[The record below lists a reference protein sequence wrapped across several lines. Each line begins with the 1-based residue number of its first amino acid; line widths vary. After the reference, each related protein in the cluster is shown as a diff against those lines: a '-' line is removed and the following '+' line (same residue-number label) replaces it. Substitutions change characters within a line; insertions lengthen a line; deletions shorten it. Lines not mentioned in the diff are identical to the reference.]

1 MSIQGLRKGSDA
13 ELNVTPLIDV
23 LLVLLIIFMVLLP
36 HHQLGERAE
45 IPQPSPKT
53 ITPEPE
59 DNIVLQLHDAGA
71 GEAPTLKINAENVSW
86 SELEARLGKIY
97 EARADKT
104 AFLRGDP
111 EIDFEYVAEAV
122 DVSHRAG
129 ANRVGLMSVNRR

>member
-1 MSIQGLRKGSDA
+1 
-13 ELNVTPLIDV
+13 
-23 LLVLLIIFMVLLP
+23 
-36 HHQLGERAE
+36 
-45 IPQPSPKT
+45 
-53 ITPEPE
+53 
-59 DNIVLQLHDAGA
+59 
-71 GEAPTLKINAENVSW
+71 
-86 SELEARLGKIY
+86 LGKIY